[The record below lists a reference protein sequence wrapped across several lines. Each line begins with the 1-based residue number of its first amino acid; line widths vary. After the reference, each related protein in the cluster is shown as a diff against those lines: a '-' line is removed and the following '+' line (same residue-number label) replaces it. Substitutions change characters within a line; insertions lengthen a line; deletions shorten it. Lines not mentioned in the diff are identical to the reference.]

1 MEGFASLDLNEPNI
15 PYTPS
20 TTSDN
25 ALGLNNPDGI
35 LTGSMRG
42 TQQANQFIATNP
54 ADKSRV
60 GIGLIPGSTTGEYG
74 FFVIDASNNIIQKI
88 VSATRSVYDIANNK
102 NVIQDGKLPDNTYG
116 YAVAKTGK
124 NVSDIFS

>member
-54 ADKSRV
+54 ADKTRI
-60 GIGLIPGSTTGEYG
+60 GMGLIPGSTTSEYG
-74 FFVIDASNNIIQKI
+74 FFVIDAANNVIMKI
-88 VSATRSVYDIANNK
+88 VNTTRYVYDIANNK
-102 NVIQDGKLPDNTYG
+102 NVMQDGKLPDNTYG